1 MAKAQTFAVS
11 FALGSILFVLT
22 LFLGWLSTSINFSFT
37 YLKWMLLPALGY
49 LLALGINSGVQAASC
64 GSVKIGQIAVGA
76 TPVPLAII
84 AGLVLTLS
92 SFVRSA
98 ISAAVPLSVRPALG
112 DTVAIGFYMFW
123 AGMFGEAF
131 SGGFATS
138 CA

>member
-1 MAKAQTFAVS
+1 MAKTQTFAVS

-22 LFLGWLSTSINFSFT
+22 LFLGWLSTSINFSFS
-37 YLKWMLLPALGY
+37 YLKWMLLPILGY

-64 GSVKIGQIAVGA
+64 GSVKIGQIALGA
-76 TPVPLAII
+76 IPVPLAIL
-84 AGLVLTLS
+84 AGLILTLS

-98 ISAAVPLSVRPALG
+98 IAAAVPLSMRASLG
-112 DTVAIGFYMFW
+112 DIVAIGFYMFW

>member
-22 LFLGWLSTSINFSFT
+22 LFLGWLSTSIQFRFS

-64 GSVKIGQIAVGA
+64 GSVKLGQIALGA
-76 TPVPLAII
+76 IPVPLAIV
-84 AGLVLTLS
+84 AGLILTMS

-98 ISAAVPLSVRPALG
+98 VSAAVPLSLRPSFG
-112 DTVAIGFYMFW
+112 EPVAIGFYMFW